1 MTITGKWAAAL
12 LVALFLSLGAN
23 LFLGGLFAGGALRSG
38 GEQPR
43 QARALA
49 AFLRSL
55 PEEARPVL
63 RESFRARRPELR
75 AKIMAVAEAR
85 GEVADLLA
93 REDLDR
99 ARLDAAFVELRAR
112 TAAVQTLLHE
122 IVAEAMVDLPP
133 EVRAKWQP
141 RWSPDRW
148 LK

>member
-1 MTITGKWAAAL
+1 MTITGKSAVAL
-12 LVALFLSLGAN
+12 LIVLFLSLGAN
-23 LFLGGLFAGGALRSG
+23 LFLGGLFAGGALRG
-38 GEQPR
+38 GDAPR
-43 QARALA
+43 PARALA

-99 ARLDAAFVELRAR
+99 VRLDAAFVELRAR

-141 RWSPDRW
+141 RWSPERW